1 MAITPDSLI
10 SFPESYLAIRA
21 GAAFGLRPPIP
32 HCAKPVLAA
41 DKVARVRGSR
51 RRRLRSH
58 RLLAVAVGVV
68 ILASIGG
75 GSALGY
81 ATLKNRADQLQ
92 AALTAYLQ
100 AGQRELEAGKASL
113 TEANS
118 KHDTS
123 LVTQATAHFAAAKTH
138 FLAASQLADNSR
150 LLHYLEQIPAVG
162 GSVHSRHAAV
172 DGVAEMGV
180 ALSDAGQELSSLDGQ
195 LIKPPGS
202 GQATHT
208 LLTTLDQTQASLVKI
223 RLDLDRAQ
231 RAAGQVDVQVLPVSQ
246 QAAFLKARNTI
257 AAAESGLDE
266 FGRLVPVLKEVLG
279 GNGVR
284 TILIEQVNPAELRA
298 GGGFIGTYSLLRTD
312 HGTLTV
318 IKSGDAYDLADPR
331 PLPGQPGFI
340 PEPSPHRDVLPAAS

>member
-1 MAITPDSLI
+1 MAD
-10 SFPESYLAIRA
+10 
-21 GAAFGLRPPIP
+21 
-32 HCAKPVLAA
+32 
-41 DKVARVRGSR
+41 
-51 RRRLRSH
+51 
-58 RLLAVAVGVV
+58 
-68 ILASIGG
+68 
-75 GSALGY
+75 
-81 ATLKNRADQLQ
+81 
-92 AALTAYLQ
+92 LQ
-100 AGQRELEAGKASL
+100 AGQRALEAGKASL

-202 GQATHT
+202 GQAAHT

-231 RAAGQVDVQVLPVSQ
+231 RAAEQGRGPGPSCRPAGSVPEG
-246 QAAFLKARNTI
+246 AGRNCRGSI
-257 AAAESGLDE
+257 
-266 FGRLVPVLKEVLG
+266 
-279 GNGVR
+279 
-284 TILIEQVNPAELRA
+284 
-298 GGGFIGTYSLLRTD
+298 
-312 HGTLTV
+312 
-318 IKSGDAYDLADPR
+318 R
-331 PLPGQPGFI
+331 PG
-340 PEPSPHRDVLPAAS
+340 